1 MAKIENYIPFV
12 IFFET
17 GVKDPSASNEVLFL
31 KALAKGVANDP
42 ADLGGATLV
51 GVTIATYQDY
61 CKKKGKPKPT
71 VSDLRRLNYSG
82 WMEILKGMFWD
93 RWQAD
98 RIASQKVA
106 EILVD
111 WVWTSGRYGI
121 TIPQKA
127 LGVTPD
133 GIVGEKTLTVVNK
146 YDEKKL
152 VDLLTRE
159 RIAYTDRICRS
170 RPSNRKFRNGWLRRI
185 KAIAAHKHNPITS

>member
-17 GVKDPSASNEVLFL
+17 GVKDSALSNEVLFL
-31 KALAKGVANDP
+31 KAQAKGIANDP
-42 ADLGGATLV
+42 SDHGGATLA
-51 GVTIATYQDY
+51 GVTIATYRDY
-61 CKKKGKPKPT
+61 CKKKGKNKPT
-71 VSDLRRLNYSG
+71 VSDLSRLNYSE
-82 WMEILKGMFWD
+82 WLEILKDMFWN

-98 RIASQKVA
+98 RIVSQKVA

-121 TIPQKA
+121 TLPQKV

-133 GIVGEKTLTVVNK
+133 GIVGEKTLAAANK
-146 YDEKKL
+146 CDEKIL
-152 VDLLTRE
+152 VELLTRE
-159 RIAYTDRICRS
+159 RIAYTDCICRS
-170 RPSNRKFRNGWLRRI
+170 RPSNKKFRNGWLRRI